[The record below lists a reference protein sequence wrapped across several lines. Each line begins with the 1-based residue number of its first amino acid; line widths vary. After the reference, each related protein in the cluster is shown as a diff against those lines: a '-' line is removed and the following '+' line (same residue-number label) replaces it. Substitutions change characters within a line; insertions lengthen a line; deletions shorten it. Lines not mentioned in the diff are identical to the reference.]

1 VRLLTLKFE
10 IVDYSSIGEMLQ
22 KAVIEAN
29 QFFSQH
35 AMPQRFK
42 LDMPEVNK
50 CYEIFMSKKSGKPKT
65 DYPGKLRD
73 NCRL

>member
-1 VRLLTLKFE
+1 
-10 IVDYSSIGEMLQ
+10 MMQ

-35 AMPQRFK
+35 FMPQRFK
-42 LDMPEVNK
+42 LDLPELNK
-50 CYEIFMSKKSGKPKT
+50 FYEIFMSKKSGKPKT
-65 DYPGKLRD
+65 DYPGKRLD